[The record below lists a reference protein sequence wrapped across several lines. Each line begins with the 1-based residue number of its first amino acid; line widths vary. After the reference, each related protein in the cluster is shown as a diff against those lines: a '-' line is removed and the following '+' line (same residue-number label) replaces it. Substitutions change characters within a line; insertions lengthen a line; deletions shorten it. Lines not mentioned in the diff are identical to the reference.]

1 MASADALRPATYF
14 CKEFSIMLLAI
25 DSGNTNTVFAVYD
38 GDALKGVFRCA
49 NDPNRTADEY
59 AVWLTQLMTLRGI
72 PRDAITACII
82 ASVVPQG
89 LFNLTSLCERYFNGS
104 PLVIGDKDVDLG
116 FEILIDRPEHVGADR
131 LVTTVSAYSQYGG
144 PATLIDFG
152 TATTF
157 DVIDGDGNYRGG
169 VIAPGINLS
178 AEALHMASAQL
189 PRVRIQPTEKV
200 IGKATVPA
208 MQSGIF
214 WGYIG
219 MIEGLVTRIRA
230 EYGEPLKVIATGGL
244 ASLFAESTDVI
255 DHTDRELT
263 IRGLLE
269 VYRRNSGA

>member
-1 MASADALRPATYF
+1 
-14 CKEFSIMLLAI
+14 MLLAI
-25 DSGNTNTVFAVYD
+25 DSGNTNVVFAVYD
-38 GDALKGVFRCA
+38 GETLRGVWRCA
-49 NDPNRTADEY
+49 NDPTRTADEY
-59 AVWLTQLMTLRGI
+59 VVWLSQLMAIRDI
-72 PRDAITACII
+72 PLNEITDCII

-89 LFNLTSLCERYFNGS
+89 LFNLVSLCERYFGGH
-104 PLVIGDKDVDLG
+104 PLVIGEEGVDLG
-116 FEILIDRPEHVGADR
+116 FEVLIDRPEQVGADR
-131 LVTTVSAYSQYGG
+131 LVTTVSAYSRYGG
-144 PATLIDFG
+144 PAILIDFG

-157 DVIDGDGNYRGG
+157 DVVDVDGNYRGG

-189 PRVRIQPTEKV
+189 PRVRIEPTKKV
-200 IGKATVPA
+200 VGKSTIPA

-219 MIEGLVTRIRA
+219 MIEGLVLRIRK
-230 EYGEPLKVIATGGL
+230 EYAAGDMKVIATGGL

-269 VYRRNSGA
+269 VYKRNSGA